1 MTSTAPEIRSGNA
14 GARWSP
20 DVQAGLRA
28 RGYLPDGEPFATGR
42 PDRATLPL
50 ISASGL
56 RFVAKLF
63 PAGRGEACWKNM
75 IELWA
80 SPFGERRRPPGLPR
94 PVEYVPDID
103 ALILERL
110 PGRPL
115 LEKGEPDEGAIDD
128 AMCLVAGLHDS
139 GAHPLRRRN
148 AKRIVRSLERKA
160 DRLRATAPEL
170 AVAIFPVVD
179 LLRSRPMRDSTLVPC
194 HGDFSPRNVLVSPGR
209 SALIDWDRF
218 QLADPAR
225 DVAYFGTW
233 CWAQRVRRRQKPSWS
248 VLERAVTAYDALR
261 PSARIRERLGFHVA
275 AGLVRISESLIL
287 LWPEDARVVPAL
299 AAEALRRLEA
309 A

>member
-1 MTSTAPEIRSGNA
+1 MTSAAPEIRSRNT

-20 DVQAGLRA
+20 DVHASLRA
-28 RGYLPDGEPFATGR
+28 RGYLPDGEPFATGG
-42 PDRATLPL
+42 PDRASLPL

-56 RFVAKLF
+56 QVVAKLF
-63 PAGRGEACWKNM
+63 PDGCGEACWKNM

-80 SPFGERRRPPGLPR
+80 SPFGERRQPPGLPR
-94 PVEYVPDID
+94 PVEYLPDID

-115 LEKGEPDEGAIDD
+115 LEKGEPDEDAIDD
-128 AMCLVAGLHDS
+128 AMRLVAGLHDS
-139 GAHPLRRRN
+139 GAHPPRRRN
-148 AKRIVRSLERKA
+148 AKRIVRSLERKT
-160 DRLRATAPEL
+160 DRLRATAPAL
-170 AVAIFPVVD
+170 AVPISSVVD
-179 LLRSRPMRDSTLVPC
+179 FLRSRPMRDSTLVPC

-225 DVAYFGTW
+225 DIAHFGAW
-233 CWAQRVRRRQKPSWS
+233 CWAERVRRGEKPSWS
-248 VLERAVTAYDALR
+248 VLDRAVTAYDALR

-275 AGLVRISESLIL
+275 AGLVRVSESLIL
-287 LWPEDARVVPAL
+287 HSPEDALVVPAL